1 MRLKLK
7 ASIIIKFLY
16 GLPCTKL
23 MKLLQQND
31 TIILTVG
38 VTDKVVPQAETG
50 VESFASSEV
59 KSIDFQNL
67 S

>member
-1 MRLKLK
+1 MMLKLK
-7 ASIIIKFLY
+7 ASTIIKFLY

-50 VESFASSEV
+50 VESLASSEV